1 MDKKE
6 FVAIAVLLLVFLAGI
21 YFYPQLPQQVAS
33 HWNASGQVNGYMDK
47 TWAVFLLPALAA
59 VIYVLMTFLPYI
71 MPSKDAILKFKHYF
85 TIKLSMVLFLSALYI
100 YTLLYSLGFIISMNL
115 VMPLLLGALM
125 IVIGY
130 SIRNVSHNYFVGIR
144 TPWTLADKTVWK
156 KTHEFGSKTFMIAG
170 VACMLSIIT
179 GSNAF
184 WVSISSIIIGALAPV
199 LYSYFEFKRLKKK

>member
-6 FVAIAVLLLVFLAGI
+6 FVAIAVLLLVFLIGI

-47 TWAVFLLPALAA
+47 TWAVFILPALAA
-59 VIYVLMTFLPYI
+59 VIYLLMTFLPYI

-85 TIKLSMVLFLSALYI
+85 TIKLSMVLFISAIYL
-100 YTLLYSLGFIISMNL
+100 YTLLFSLGFIISMNIL
-115 VMPLLLGALM
+115 MPVLLGLLF

-130 SIRNVSHNYFVGIR
+130 SIRDVHHNYFLGIR
-144 TPWTLADKTVWK
+144 TPWTLANKKVWK

-170 VACMLSIIT
+170 VACIISIIA

-184 WVSISSIIIGALAPV
+184 WVSMTAIMIGALAPV
-199 LYSYFEFKRLKKK
+199 VYSYLEFRNLKK

>member
-33 HWNASGQVNGYMDK
+33 HWNAGGEVNGYMDK
-47 TWAVFLLPALAA
+47 TWAVFLLPALAV
-59 VIYVLMTFLPYI
+59 VIYLLMTFLPYI
-71 MPSKDAILKFKHYF
+71 MPNKDAILKFRHYF
-85 TIKLSMVLFLSALYI
+85 TIKLSMVLFISTLYL
-100 YTLLYSLGFIISMNL
+100 YTLLFSLGFQLSMNI
-115 VMPLLLGALM
+115 VMPVLFGALF

-130 SIRNVSHNYFVGIR
+130 SIRDVSHNYFLGIR
-144 TPWTLADKTVWK
+144 TPWTLSDKTVWK

-170 VACMLSIIT
+170 VACIISIIA

-184 WVSISSIIIGALAPV
+184 WVSMAAIMIGALAPV
-199 LYSYFEFKRLKKK
+199 VYSYLEFRSLRKK